1 MRKKFSVIAT
11 CALISANLVLA
22 IPTSSAAVKNSLTIT
37 YQQTPESKVQKW
49 SLKCQPTAGTMK
61 NAKGACK
68 LLLAISNPFKKADP
82 AEMCAEIFESAEV
95 ATVKGTWNGKKV
107 SARFAKNNSCEISRW
122 KTLNFLVQGVKTA

>member
-1 MRKKFSVIAT
+1 MRKTLSVIAT

-22 IPTSSAAVKNSLTIT
+22 SPTSSAAVKNSLTIT
-37 YQQTPESKVQKW
+37 YQATPESKVQKW

-107 SARFAKNNSCEISRW
+107 SASFAKNNSCEISRW

>member
-1 MRKKFSVIAT
+1 MRKTLSVIAT

-22 IPTSSAAVKNSLTIT
+22 SPTSSAAVKNSLTIT
-37 YQQTPESKVQKW
+37 YQATPESKVQKW

>member
-1 MRKKFSVIAT
+1 MKKSLSVVVLTFAV
-11 CALISANLVLA
+11 AANLVLA
-22 IPTSSAAVKNSLTIT
+22 LSTSSAAVKNSLTIT
-37 YQQTPESKVQKW
+37 YQETPESQVQKW